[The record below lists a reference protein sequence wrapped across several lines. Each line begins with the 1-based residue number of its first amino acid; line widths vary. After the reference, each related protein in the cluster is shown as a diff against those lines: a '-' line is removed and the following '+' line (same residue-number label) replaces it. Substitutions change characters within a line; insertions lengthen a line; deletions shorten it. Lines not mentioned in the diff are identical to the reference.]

1 MNTPYVSRI
10 RIASLFA
17 AAALVF
23 AASVARAQVWD
34 ATKFF
39 QYNIENVAV
48 APAGPGAYALT
59 VVFSVTNPITGDTWD
74 IKNALPF
81 TSPGASLTLDIGW
94 DAASD
99 FTNTGSENPTLS
111 PLVTSALGTAALGR
125 GAALPVQE
133 RNLRT
138 SGSTACVSTAD
149 CPGAVSL
156 VNRFRVNR
164 TVTPIPFVSP
174 VTTGRVA
181 IEGRPVCVG
190 VGGFACPTT
199 GSLNIPVRSTV
210 ASFSFAPANA
220 LQALSPDP
228 RRQIVDIAKCQ
239 QCHDGQQ
246 HGDTVIPR
254 LSLHGNNR
262 NENLGLC
269 VICHNANQTDVPYR
283 YLTSGTTAD
292 RRISGPEVS
301 IDFKRMIHSI
311 HAGGFRT
318 TPFVVIGFQSSVN
331 DFSTVRFPRELRDCT
346 NCHLDANGKGTFEL
360 PLKTT
365 LGSTFQ
371 TQSTF
376 RVPLATATT
385 LSTRII
391 DVNPFND
398 LKISPT
404 AAVCSS
410 CHDKSEVRSHMIRTG
425 GASFATT
432 QSAIGATVNERCAN
446 CHGPGKEEDVR
457 HAHEIVGGSGGEGG
471 SHVSSETSDG
481 GRHRRGD

>member
-1 MNTPYVSRI
+1 VNSPHVSRI
-10 RIASLFA
+10 RIASLLA
-17 AAALVF
+17 AATLVVVST
-23 AASVARAQVWD
+23 AARAQVWD

-48 APAGPGAYALT
+48 APAGPGAYAVT
-59 VVFSVTNPITGDTWD
+59 VVFSVTNPVSGDTWD
-74 IKNALPF
+74 IKNAVPF
-81 TSPGASLTLDIGW
+81 TSAGAALTLDIGL
-94 DAASD
+94 DAAD

-125 GAALPVQE
+125 GAALPVQV
-133 RNLRT
+133 RNLQT
-138 SGSTACVSTAD
+138 TGSTACASTAD

-164 TVTPIPFVSP
+164 TVTPVAFVSA

-181 IEGRPVCVG
+181 IEGKPVCAG
-190 VGGFACPTT
+190 VPGFTCPTT
-199 GSLNIPVRSTV
+199 GSLNIPVQSTV
-210 ASFSFAPANA
+210 ASFAFAPADPLHA
-220 LQALSPDP
+220 VVPDP
-228 RRQIVDIAKCQ
+228 RRKIVDIAKCK
-239 QCHDGQQ
+239 QCHDGAL
-246 HGDTVIPR
+246 HGATVIPR

-262 NENLGLC
+262 TENLGLC

-292 RRISGPEVS
+292 PRIGGPEVS
-301 IDFKRMIHSI
+301 IDFKRMVHAI

-318 TPFVVIGFQSSVN
+318 TPFVVIGFGSSVN

-346 NCHLDANGKGTFEL
+346 NCHVDANGKGTFEL
-360 PLKTT
+360 PLKTM
-365 LGSTFQ
+365 LGSTLQ

-432 QSAIGATVNERCAN
+432 QAAIGVTVNERCAN
-446 CHGPGKEEDVR
+446 CHGPGKAEDVR
-457 HAHEIVGGSGGEGG
+457 RAHEIGGGGGGE
-471 SHVSSETSDG
+471 SSIPASGETSDG
-481 GRHRRGD
+481 SRHRRGD